1 MNSRRKKRM
10 GRNIFKYYEW
20 EEKKSLLEEIKV
32 WTWTEVILYAK
43 KWMNEWM
50 NAKK

>member
-20 EEKKSLLEEIKV
+20 EEKKIIDRRNKSL
-32 WTWTEVILYAK
+32 TWTEVILYAK
-43 KWMNEWM
+43 KIKNKFDDE
-50 NAKK
+50 

>member
-1 MNSRRKKRM
+1 MNEEWIPEEKKRM

-20 EEKKSLLEEIKV
+20 EEKKSLIEEIKV

-43 KWMNEWM
+43 I
-50 NAKK
+50 